1 MDPGAWYDDAVAKA
15 AELGL
20 MEGIG
25 GGLFE
30 PDRPVTR
37 GELAAVAV
45 RLYEKLKQVKRGLG
59 RSKFTLTGAFLG
71 SEGWSNGGCNRIK
84 FF

>member
-1 MDPGAWYDDAVAKA
+1 
-15 AELGL
+15 

-45 RLYEKLKQVKRGLG
+45 RLYEKL
-59 RSKFTLTGAFLG
+59 
-71 SEGWSNGGCNRIK
+71 E
-84 FF
+84 